1 MQVTINGDGSITGL
15 SVGGLPDGCV
25 DADTLASPLAN
36 QGITM
41 IDRYSHNS
49 GHGAAFNGVI
59 TNWTRGTTSST
70 QLDANLGT
78 GMSVN
83 SGVFTFPQTGMYL
96 ILLHMQVLFQGT
108 ADQAVEIRLATT
120 QDNGS
125 DNFAT
130 HYTSARTADNT
141 TNLHHYLQANAQAVL
156 DIQNVSNEKFRV
168 ETASF
173 AATSQV
179 LGNGTFYASGLHII
193 RLGDT

>member
-1 MQVTINGDGSITGL
+1 MPISLNGNGTITGI

-49 GHGAAFNGVI
+49 GHGAAFNNVI

-70 QLDANLGT
+70 QLDTNLGT
-78 GMSVN
+78 GMSVS

-96 ILLHMQVLFQGT
+96 VLLHMQVLFQGT
-108 ADQAVEIRLATT
+108 ADQAVEIKLATT
-120 QDNGS
+120 QDNGTDS
-125 DNFAT
+125 FAT
-130 HYTSARTADNT
+130 HYTAARTADNT
-141 TNLHHYLQANAQAVL
+141 TNLHHYLQANTQAVL
-156 DIQNVSNEKFRV
+156 DIQDVSNEKFRI

-173 AATSQV
+173 AATSS
-179 LGNGTFYASGLHII
+179 LIANGGYYASGLHII
-193 RLGDT
+193 RLANT

>member
-1 MQVTINGDGSITGL
+1 MPVTINGSGSITGL

-78 GMSVN
+78 GMSVS

-120 QDNGS
+120 QDNGTDS
-125 DNFAT
+125 FAT
-130 HYTSARTADNT
+130 HYTTARTADNT

-179 LGNGTFYASGLHII
+179 LANGGFYASGLHII